1 MADEIRDRIAAA
13 LATMRE
19 GWGEGFANPHGS
31 PARPA
36 WVTSFGPSVRVR
48 RTKTAATVAA
58 GRPAAIKAAAVKIA
72 AKQKA
77 AAKAAL
83 GVSITE

>member
-1 MADEIRDRIAAA
+1 MTDKINEA
-13 LATMRE
+13 LRTMKER
-19 GWGEGFANPHGS
+19 WGEGFANPHGQ
-31 PARPA
+31 PARPS
-36 WVTSFGPSVRVR
+36 WVTTFGPSVPVR

-58 GRPAAIKAAAVKIA
+58 RRPAAIKAAAQRLA

-83 GVSITE
+83 GVSVTVTE